1 MTTPSSAA
9 TSIPR
14 PSRSSEFIKLSDAQK
29 AATFPILTPT
39 FIPDSLPFYK
49 AWVSD
54 YDDGSQHVRILYTV
68 PSDKLDANQK
78 GVDIQLTKT
87 DAPVT
92 LDSVTH
98 QFRET
103 ARDVREAQVRGQ
115 AGYIY
120 WSPAVAAGNS
130 AMLMW
135 REGRINIKVS
145 LYGAWPQP
153 DENNPHGLDNLLL
166 KIAESLKAL

>member
-1 MTTPSSAA
+1 MPANTA

-14 PSRSSEFIKLSDAQK
+14 PSRSSEFTKLSDAQK
-29 AATFPILTPT
+29 VATFPILIPT

-49 AWVSD
+49 AWISD
-54 YDDGSQHVRILYTV
+54 YDDGSQQVRILYTI

-78 GVDIQLTKT
+78 GIDIQLTKT

-92 LDSVTH
+92 LNSVTH

-103 ARDVREAQVRGQ
+103 ACDVREAQVRER
-115 AGYIY
+115 AGYTY

-130 AMLMW
+130 AVLIW
-135 REGRINIKVS
+135 REGEINIKVS

-153 DENNPHGLDNLLL
+153 DENNPHGLDDLLI
-166 KIAESLKAL
+166 KIAESLKAV